1 MTACSGFSKY
11 ITLLFMLLLLA
22 VPAFALEKTD
32 RSPRSILESI
42 AKTWEDIQD
51 FQCVFQQIE
60 QQPNGETKRFWVHAK
75 VVQEHE
81 SGGQRNGT
89 LRLDFY
95 EDDIPVSALAGP
107 AVPATPVVTYYASP
121 QKILY
126 TYKPKAN
133 TLTREWLDDSGP
145 LPEFLKLA
153 GLAQFDM
160 DELQDKVF
168 VNKDVYEEVVDEV
181 SCYRLHFFPKPEH
194 KSMEPDRLLWVNR
207 ENYLPKRF
215 EVAGDWKLS
224 IQFKDMILNQG
235 LRPQELMP
243 NIPRNVKDYDL
254 RKNKTRG
261 E

>member
-1 MTACSGFSKY
+1 MR
-11 ITLLFMLLLLA
+11 I
-22 VPAFALEKTD
+22 P
-32 RSPRSILESI
+32 
-42 AKTWEDIQD
+42 
-51 FQCVFQQIE
+51 
-60 QQPNGETKRFWVHAK
+60 QPSGETKRFWVHAK

-81 SGGQRNGT
+81 SGGKRNGT

-107 AVPATPVVTYYASP
+107 AVPATPVVTYFATP

-133 TLTREWLDDSGP
+133 SLTREWLDDSGP

-168 VNKDVYEEVVDEV
+168 VNKDVYEEVIDET
-181 SCYRLHFFPKPEH
+181 SSYRLHFFPKPEH
-194 KSMEPDRLLWVNR
+194 RNMEPDRLLWVNT

-215 EVAGDWKLS
+215 EVAGDWKLT
-224 IQFKDMILNQG
+224 IQFKDMVLNQD
-235 LRPQELMP
+235 LRPQDLMP

-254 RKNKTRG
+254 RTNKTRG